1 MRCPSALELVAAWE
15 QGVQQPSFERALT
28 LLGAASTE
36 PREELAKLSVGAR
49 DARLLELCE
58 MVFGPRFDAFA
69 ECPAC
74 DERLEYSFSALDLR
88 GHPDVSHSAPEFEAA
103 MGQIRMRLRLLTSED
118 LRAAGRIPDVA
129 VTRRVL
135 AERCVVDASRG
146 EEAIPAQALS
156 EELLDFAA
164 SRVAEADP
172 AADQQIKLNCPACGH
187 NWQVLFDVERFLW
200 AKVNALVKR
209 LLTEVHLLA
218 RAYGWT
224 EREVLALGARRRQF
238 YLEMVG

>member
-15 QGVQQPSFERALT
+15 RGVQQPSFERALT

-36 PREELAKLSVGAR
+36 SREELAKLSIGVR

-58 MVFGPRFDAFA
+58 IFFGSRFDAFA

-74 DERLEYSFSALDLR
+74 DERLEYSFSARDL
-88 GHPDVSHSAPEFEAA
+88 GGYPAVSHSAPEFEAA
-103 MGQIRMRLRLLTSED
+103 MGQIRMRLRLPTSED
-118 LRAAGRIPDVA
+118 LSAASRIPDVA
-129 VTRRVL
+129 VAQRTL
-135 AERCVVDASRG
+135 AERCVVEALCG

-164 SRVAEADP
+164 SRVADADP
-172 AADQQIKLNCPACGH
+172 AADQQIELSCPACGH
-187 NWQVLFDVERFLW
+187 SWQVLFDVERFLW

-209 LLTEVHLLA
+209 LLTEVHVLA

-224 EREVLALGARRRQF
+224 EREVLALGSARRQF